1 MGHGRMVIAKDL
13 LTDRYR
19 APVQALRLVVLLL
32 RQVNGRKSVERIGIP
47 VVVDSELRL
56 RSHLELLCLQQRCSV
71 ISTCNELPDHVDIGP
86 LRDRWAD
93 KGDGQPQG
101 SKAGADNRSLLWH
114 QVSPQVA

>member
-32 RQVNGRKSVERIGIP
+32 RQVNGRKSVERIRITG
-47 VVVDSELRL
+47 VVDSELRL
-56 RSHLELLCLQQRCSV
+56 RIRLELLCFQQRSSV
-71 ISTCNELPDHVDIGP
+71 VSTCNELPDHVDIGP
-86 LRDRWAD
+86 PRGRWTDNGGAH
-93 KGDGQPQG
+93 PQA